1 MHTFVAD
8 ARVASCLPH
17 YADIVVCGTSWG
29 TFAALL
35 QVLLRRQLYILL
47 LVFALRYPFLYTKQ
61 CVAAL
66 YGAFSSRMLFLL
78 IIEAKLIVVNYS
90 EH

>member
-1 MHTFVAD
+1 VRYFV
-8 ARVASCLPH
+8 RH
-17 YADIVVCGTSWG
+17 VCRAFTSI
-29 TFAALL
+29 TA
-35 QVLLRRQLYILL
+35 LRRQLYILL